1 MYEDKGLRYTNV
13 SLSDRGKYITT
24 FFVEGLRITM
34 RCGYNT
40 RNKLRWIILLDD
52 DGNTLLPQTF
62 VKYGKRC
69 ELGFLANQHGLH
81 YYVTLK
87 PRDPYKKYPEGLD
100 YLFWESRFL
109 LCFVGYSQ
117 ELEEESQVL
126 IRKHLVGN

>member
-1 MYEDKGLRYTNV
+1 MYEDRGLRYTNV

-40 RNKLRWIILLDD
+40 RNKMRWIILLDD
-52 DGNTLLPQTF
+52 DGNILLPQTF

-87 PRDPYKKYPEGLD
+87 PRDPNKKYPEGLD
-100 YLFWESRFL
+100 YLFWESRFF

-126 IRKHLVGN
+126 IRKYLVGN